1 MTHDLFSTLD
11 SSTLLVS
18 FRTMAATPMKEV
30 LLVGFGAVGAVC
42 MYIGPTDE
50 SIGALNMN
58 A

>member
-1 MTHDLFSTLD
+1 
-11 SSTLLVS
+11 
-18 FRTMAATPMKEV
+18 MAATPMKEV